1 MLGSRKY
8 HVCARNIIAKATE
21 KQLQTSCR
29 LHTVF
34 DVGFSVLA
42 VFISLASQ
50 SIVVPGLLG
59 LIIIGSN
66 GYLAYLTKQ

>member
-1 MLGSRKY
+1 
-8 HVCARNIIAKATE
+8 VCARNIAKATE
-21 KQLQTSCR
+21 KQLQTSYR
-29 LHTVF
+29 LHTTLA
-34 DVGFSVLA
+34 VGFSMLA
-42 VFISLASQ
+42 VFIPPATQ